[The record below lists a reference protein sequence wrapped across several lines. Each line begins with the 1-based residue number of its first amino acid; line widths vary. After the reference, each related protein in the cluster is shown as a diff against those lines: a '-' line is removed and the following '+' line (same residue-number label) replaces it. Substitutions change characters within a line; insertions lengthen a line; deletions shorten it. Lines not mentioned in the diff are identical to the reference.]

1 MTRQLARRFGAL
13 CVALAALAAAA
24 CATLPS
30 AGGGQTRQLES
41 TPISQL
47 HFWGALSE
55 EPDAPPSHT

>member
-30 AGGGQTRQLES
+30 AGGGQTRHVES
-41 TPISQL
+41 TPISQA

-55 EPDAPPSHT
+55 EPDAPPSHA